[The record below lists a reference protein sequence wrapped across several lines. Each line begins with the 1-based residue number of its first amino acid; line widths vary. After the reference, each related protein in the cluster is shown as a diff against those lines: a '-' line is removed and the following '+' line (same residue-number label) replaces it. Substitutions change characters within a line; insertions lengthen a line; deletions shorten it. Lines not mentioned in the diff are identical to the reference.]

1 MKKTHTTRYQLVLY
15 DQSLVEKYV
24 CHRKIVTQ
32 FAEKNKKFVDE

>member
-1 MKKTHTTRYQLVLY
+1 MKKTHALQYQLVPY

-24 CHRKIVTQ
+24 CHRKIITQ